1 MFKKIL
7 PCVVGLGYVGLPV
20 FLRLQSSFLT
30 TGYDIN
36 KKRIITLKKTID
48 VNKEFRHE
56 KLQVKNKS
64 YFTSNKNELKKS
76 NFYIVSVPTPVNKN
90 NLPDLSNIIS
100 ASKTIAK
107 YLKKG
112 DIIVFESTVYP
123 GTTKLMI
130 DKYISK
136 YSTLKEG
143 TDFHVGYSPERVN
156 PGDLKHSIE
165 KISKILAVKSKNLE
179 VKKRFLK
186 VYKKISKKIVLTN
199 SIENAETAK
208 VIENI
213 QRDLNIALM
222 NDIFIFS
229 KKMNYNFKE
238 IIKLASSKWNFL
250 KFNAGLVGGH
260 CLPVDPYY
268 LSYIAKKNNISL
280 DTVLAGRSVNKKMK
294 DFILNIIKK
303 KIVNLKKNF
312 KKCRVLFVGIT
323 YKNDVADIRN
333 SNSLEIYL
341 KIKSKFKNITAYDY
355 VCDYISRRKFQVL
368 NKLNK
373 NLNFNLIVFL
383 VNHKKNRKIYNL
395 AQKKKIPILD
405 PFNFYG

>member
-165 KISKILAVKSKNLE
+165 KISKILAVKSKNFE
-179 VKKRFLK
+179 VKKRFIK
-186 VYKKISKKIVLTN
+186 IYKKISKKIVLTN

-341 KIKSKFKNITAYDY
+341 KIK
-355 VCDYISRRKFQVL
+355 
-368 NKLNK
+368 
-373 NLNFNLIVFL
+373 
-383 VNHKKNRKIYNL
+383 
-395 AQKKKIPILD
+395 
-405 PFNFYG
+405 